1 MQEGRQ
7 PVVVDNTHNILAAAA
22 VQFNEVLC
30 FYKCNN
36 WFIVSSELLN
46 FIFVFHQGQANHLF
60 NLITASWVKETSK
73 ARQRLLLLL
82 SKLGNNVRKNE

>member
-30 FYKCNN
+30 FYKFNN
-36 WFIVSSELLN
+36 WFIVSFELLN
-46 FIFVFHQGQANHLF
+46 FILF
-60 NLITASWVKETSK
+60 SSG
-73 ARQRLLLLL
+73 
-82 SKLGNNVRKNE
+82 SS